1 MAGGTSLSYRPP
13 ITDARMYNEMLMA
26 MAMASPHDEGLL
38 APQFGLGP
46 QIN

>member
-1 MAGGTSLSYRPP
+1 MAGGTSFSSRPP
-13 ITDARMYNEMLMA
+13 ITDARMHNEML

>member
-1 MAGGTSLSYRPP
+1 
-13 ITDARMYNEMLMA
+13 MA

-46 QIN
+46 QLN